1 MKISIRDI
9 SAMTGFS
16 PATVSNALNHKKG
29 VNRETAAEIFRV
41 ARETGYIS
49 ETSITKIK
57 FVIFRKNG
65 SIIDDTPFFS
75 SVINGFEQE
84 CRRFHY
90 EMVICNVDQRDTDY
104 EKQVRSLISE
114 PGSAVVVLATEMLE
128 GDLELYKKAVCPLL
142 IMDHWDEGMH
152 FNAVLINNADSSRAA
167 TQYLIEKGHRKI
179 GYIRGS
185 YRIKGFRS
193 RFSGYQSAL
202 RKNKLEYQEK
212 YVFTV
217 TPNLNGAYHDMLR
230 YLDKTQDLPTAFFA
244 DNDLM
249 ALGVMKALQEKGYR
263 IPEDISMIGFDDLPF
278 SEISSPRLTTLKV
291 PNIEMGKLAV
301 RRIVDMIDG
310 RDDIVVKTQVC
321 TKFVIRDTVKDR
333 NGTGK

>member
-142 IMDHWDEGMH
+142 IMDHWDEKMH

-217 TPNLNGAYHDMLR
+217 TPNLNGAYHDMLH

-333 NGTGK
+333 N